1 MGMSSILQIA
11 GITAI
16 TVGVLLI
23 SIPVGI
29 IVGGVL
35 LTVTGIALGR

>member
-16 TVGVLLI
+16 TVGALVI

-29 IVGGVL
+29 IVGGVF
-35 LTVTGIALGR
+35 LTVVGIALGR

>member
-1 MGMSSILQIA
+1 MSSIFQIA

-16 TVGVLLI
+16 TVGALLI

-29 IVGGVL
+29 IVGGVF
-35 LTVTGIALGR
+35 LTVVGIALGR